1 LVIRGVDIRGGK
13 MIERGDWIRES
24 WIQGQRREGTRI
36 LGEVEVAHLIA
47 LIATEMVTSRLIALI
62 PLSAT
67 VAKKMGIG
75 PWLVL
80 LRKT

>member
-1 LVIRGVDIRGGK
+1 
-13 MIERGDWIRES
+13 
-24 WIQGQRREGTRI
+24 